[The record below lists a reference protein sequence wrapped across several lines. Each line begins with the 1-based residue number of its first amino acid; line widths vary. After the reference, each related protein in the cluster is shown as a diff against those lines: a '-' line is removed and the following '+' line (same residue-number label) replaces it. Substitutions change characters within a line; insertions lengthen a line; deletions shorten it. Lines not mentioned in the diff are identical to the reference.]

1 MKMLETK
8 IPPPVVALV
17 FALLIW
23 FGADYLP
30 RIEIGGIAR
39 ILVVTLLVVIGVIF
53 DLFALATFFRART
66 TFNPMK
72 PHDASALVT
81 TGIYRVT
88 RNPMYVSLAIYLGA
102 LCIYL
107 DSPFALFG
115 VAGFILYIN
124 AFQILPEERTLTK
137 LFGDEYRE
145 YRSRVPRWLFVK
157 PKSSAHKP

>member
-30 RIEIGGIAR
+30 RIEISGVAKI
-39 ILVVTLLVVIGVIF
+39 IVVTLLVVIGVSF
-53 DLFALATFFRART
+53 DLSGLVNFVRVKT
-66 TFNPMK
+66 TINPMK
-72 PHDASALVT
+72 PHDASALVK
-81 TGIYRVT
+81 TGIYRIT
-88 RNPMYVSLAIYLGA
+88 RNPMYVGLAFNLSA
-102 LCIYL
+102 WCIYL
-107 DSPFALFG
+107 DSPFALVF
-115 VAGFILYIN
+115 VAGFIVYIN

-145 YRSRVPRWLFVK
+145 YQSSVRRWL
-157 PKSSAHKP
+157 